1 MHEATLIKNLQAGQ
15 EEAFQKLVALH
26 KDRLYNAALG
36 FLQNEADAEDA
47 VQEVFIK
54 AYQNIKGFKGEASLS
69 TWLYRIAV
77 THSLDVL
84 RKKKRRNSGGLL
96 QQLFRGKE
104 KGFDVPDFHHPGVA
118 AEKKETAAVLFK
130 AVRQLPETQQTAF
143 LLQKL
148 ENLSQSE
155 IAAVMKT
162 SEGAVESLL
171 QRAKTSLRKLL
182 ADYYQMHYK

>member
-1 MHEATLIKNLQAGQ
+1 LQEVELIQHLQNGNEA
-15 EEAFQKLVALH
+15 AFQKLVALYGS
-26 KDRLYNAALG
+26 RLYNTALG

-54 AYQNIKGFKGEASLS
+54 AYQNIKNFKGEASLS

-84 RKKKRRNSGGLL
+84 RKKKRAKRGGLWQRFL
-96 QQLFRGKE
+96 GKE
-104 KGFDVPDFHHPGVA
+104 EEGFDAADFHHPGVK
-118 AEKKETAAVLFK
+118 AENKETAAVLFK
-130 AVRQLPETQQTAF
+130 AIRQLPENQQTAF
-143 LLQKL
+143 VLQRM

-162 SEGAVESLL
+162 TEGAVESLL

-182 ADYYQMHYK
+182 EDYYQKHFR